1 MAEIRRS
8 PVEVGSLSHDLQ
20 GLDIPGAGFINSSSG
35 IMKRNPFGGGIK
47 EAANVSCS
55 FGGFPPKIVPCLGLV
70 SYNDPCFVIQR
81 SVHVFHSLK
90 KQIPRFTVPLFFE
103 RS

>member
-47 EAANVSCS
+47 EAANV
-55 FGGFPPKIVPCLGLV
+55 FIVILRFLRDV
-70 SYNDPCFVIQR
+70 SEKRALI
-81 SVHVFHSLK
+81 
-90 KQIPRFTVPLFFE
+90 
-103 RS
+103 

>member
-47 EAANVSCS
+47 EAAKSANV
-55 FGGFPPKIVPCLGLV
+55 FIVILRDV
-70 SYNDPCFVIQR
+70 SEKRALI
-81 SVHVFHSLK
+81 
-90 KQIPRFTVPLFFE
+90 
-103 RS
+103 